1 MSAHRHTLIP
11 KLLTVL
17 REGYGAREL
26 RADMLAGLTVAIVA
40 LPLAMALAIASGA
53 TPDKGLVT
61 AIIAGFLISFLGGSR
76 YQIGGPTAAFI
87 VVVLNVIAQHGYDG
101 MLLATL
107 MAGLMLIAAGFL
119 KLGSYI
125 KYVPYPVITGFTAG
139 IALTIFLGQIEELL
153 GFRLPEQPQ
162 DVLERVTAY
171 ATNLDSLSLP
181 TVAIGLG
188 TLGLMLLIRRTRPR
202 WPVFLIGVGAGALL
216 IWLGQLLGHALP
228 VVTIGERFPDL
239 PHNLPAP
246 ALPAFGWEK
255 VKEVFPS
262 AVTIAFLAGVEA
274 LLSAVVADGMTGRR
288 HRSNIELVGQGVANC
303 ASALFGGLPATGAI
317 ARTATNIRAGA
328 HSPVAGMMH
337 AVFLL
342 LFMLIAMPLAA
353 WVPLASLAAV
363 LIIVAWNI
371 SEVERFRH
379 LLQAPSGDRAVL
391 LVTFFLTVFVDLTV
405 AIKVGVLMAALL
417 FMHRMSEMVAVETHG
432 TAPLHDD
439 GEEDEEGSRPGQP
452 VPSARQLP
460 EGVEVYQIN
469 GPFFFGAASRITDV
483 LDEMRRPP
491 KYLILRMRG
500 VPMMDASGVA
510 SLLAVFEKIR
520 RHGGQIILAGVR
532 EQPRAVLEEMGVKNG
547 ENGVSFTADFGRALE
562 LAGAKA

>member
-1 MSAHRHTLIP
+1 MRQ
-11 KLLTVL
+11 
-17 REGYGAREL
+17 GYGP
-26 RADMLAGLTVAIVA
+26 ADFKADLVAGLTVGIVA
-40 LPLAMALAIASGA
+40 LPLAMAIAIASGA

-61 AIIAGFLISFLGGSR
+61 AIIAGFFISFLGGSR

-87 VVVLNVIAQHGYDG
+87 VVVLNVIVQHGYDG

-139 IALTIFLGQIEELL
+139 IALTIFLGQLEELL
-153 GFRLPEQPQ
+153 GFRLPERPH
-162 DVLERVTAY
+162 DLLDRLRLY
-171 ATNLDSLSLP
+171 AAHIHTISLP
-181 TVAIGLG
+181 TLIMGLG
-188 TLGLMLLIRRTRPR
+188 TLGLMLLIRRHRPR
-202 WPVFLIGVGAGALL
+202 WPVFLIGVASGALL
-216 IWLGQLLGHALP
+216 MWLAQASGHRLP
-228 VVTIGERFPDL
+228 IVTIGERFPGL
-239 PHNLPAP
+239 PHSLPTP
-246 ALPAFGWEK
+246 QLPAFSLEK

-303 ASALFGGLPATGAI
+303 ASSLFGGLPATGAI

-328 HSPVAGMMH
+328 RTPVAGILH
-337 AVFLL
+337 ATFLL
-342 LFMLIAMPLAA
+342 FFMLIAMPLAN
-353 WVPLASLAAV
+353 WIPLACLAAV
-363 LIIVAWNI
+363 LVIVAWNI
-371 SEVERFRH
+371 SEIERFRH

-391 LVTFFLTVFVDLTV
+391 LVTFLLTVFVDLTV

-417 FMHRMSEMVAVETHG
+417 FMHRMSEMVVVETHK

-439 GEEDEEGSRPGQP
+439 GEEDEEGSRPGLP
-452 VPSARQLP
+452 LPSARQLP
-460 EGVEVYQIN
+460 DGVEVYQIN

-491 KYLILRMRG
+491 KILILRMRG

-510 SLLAVFEKIR
+510 SLLAVFDKLR

-532 EQPRAVLEEMGVKNG
+532 EQPRSILEEMGVRNG
-547 ENGVSFTADFGRALE
+547 ENGITFTPDFNRALE
-562 LAGAKA
+562 LAGASTPA